1 MNINADRL
9 KSIILEEYLME
20 EGILD
25 EEMSDERKKEMID
38 WIKGRGPRPKWA
50 TDDLGTSRKGKGVQ
64 SPMDPSVDRAADTMP
79 FGPSDIP
86 SDDAPE
92 RHVSG
97 FQDRAG
103 PDDTPS
109 SEVHPTKATIDN
121 IYELVSDMDPED
133 VQEIF
138 QIVFEKLPGVEMMSP
153 GDEGYPEEKPP
164 TEYVRGAMGRPKIST
179 FGLDEIKQLIRKV
192 LTEGH
197 YHDDDEMYDLS
208 SGERP
213 PAHSTATE
221 EEPDK
226 YEKLTTAYHAL
237 EDAVGQHP
245 ELQDA
250 LDSVAGLLDAMDTG
264 DSMYR
269 ADENIDAEQ

>member
-1 MNINADRL
+1 MQVTQERL
-9 KSIILEEYLME
+9 QTIILEEYLKE
-20 EGILD
+20 EGFID
-25 EEMSDERKKEMID
+25 EAMSRERADEFIA
-38 WIKGRGPRPKWA
+38 WIKGEGEKPEWLDRDYGP
-50 TDDLGTSRKGKGVQ
+50 GSYQRKKSAQ
-64 SPMDPSVDRAADTMP
+64 APANDPNVDRSAETMP
-79 FGPSDIP
+79 FPQP
-86 SDDAPE
+86 DA
-92 RHVSG
+92 
-97 FQDRAG
+97 
-103 PDDTPS
+103 PDDTPEPEDAAAAES
-109 SEVHPTKATIDN
+109 NPIKATVDG

-192 LTEGH
+192 LTEGD

-208 SGERP
+208 IGERP
-213 PAHSTATE
+213 PAHNTATE